1 MLKVGLTGG
10 VASGKSTV
18 AGLLS
23 VHGAAVCDV
32 DAVVDK
38 LYRPGAP
45 GVGAVRELFGT
56 AVLAASGGVDR
67 RLLAGVVLT
76 DAGAR
81 ERLEAAV
88 HPLVRAELRVWL
100 GETARCAPTSRV
112 AVVEAALLVETGFHR
127 EFDRL
132 VVVTAPDVRRRGWAR
147 AEGWSAEKVE
157 RVMAAQTADAVR
169 EAIADYVLR
178 NEAGLAHLALG
189 VDRLWALLL
198 GDASALDAGAALVP
212 RRALALP

>member
-1 MLKVGLTGG
+1 VLKVGLTGG

-18 AGLLS
+18 AGLLAA
-23 VHGAAVCDV
+23 HGAAVRDA
-32 DAVVDK
+32 DAVVAE

-45 GVGAVRELFGT
+45 GAVAVRELFGP
-56 AVLAASGGVDR
+56 AVLAPGRGVDR

-88 HPLVRAELRVWL
+88 HPLVRAQLRVWL
-100 GETARCAPTSRV
+100 GETARRASTPRV
-112 AVVEAALLVETGFHR
+112 AVVEAALLVETGFYR

-132 VVVTAPDVRRRGWAR
+132 VVVVAPDARRRTWAR

-157 RVMAAQTADAVR
+157 RVMAAQTADSVR
-169 EAIADYVLR
+169 EVAADYVLR
-178 NEAGLAHLALG
+178 NDAGLADLALG

-198 GDASALDAGAALVP
+198 EDASALDAGAALVP
-212 RRALALP
+212 RQALALL

>member
-1 MLKVGLTGG
+1 VLKVGLTGG

-18 AGLLS
+18 AGLLATR
-23 VHGAAVCDV
+23 GAAVRDA
-32 DAVVDK
+32 DAVVAE

-56 AVLAASGGVDR
+56 AVLAPGGGVDR

-88 HPLVRAELRVWL
+88 HPLVRAQLRVWL
-100 GETARCAPTSRV
+100 GESARRVPAPRV
-112 AVVEAALLVETGFHR
+112 AVVEAALLVETGFYR

-132 VVVTAPDVRRRGWAR
+132 VVVTAPDERRRTWAH
-147 AEGWSAEKVE
+147 AEGWSAEKIE

-169 EAIADYVLR
+169 EAAADYVLR
-178 NEAGLAHLALG
+178 NDAGLADLALG

-198 GDASALDAGAALVP
+198 EDASALDAGVVLVP
-212 RRALALP
+212 RQALALP